1 MWMDTAFTRRF
12 GLAWPLVQG
21 PFGGGLSA
29 PALTAAVSNAGG
41 LGSFGGNMLDPERIA
56 AVVEQIRALSG
67 DKPFAMNFW
76 ADAPGQ
82 PRPSDAVL
90 ARTLELL
97 APFYRE
103 LGLDVPTALPDRCAP
118 DHEAQVEAALRAG
131 VPVLSFVFGVP
142 SQDLLRACRE
152 RGVAVIGTATTVD
165 EARALD
171 EAQVDAIVA
180 TGFEAGGHRV
190 SFLRS
195 AEESLTGTMALVP
208 AVVDA
213 VRVPVIAAGG
223 IADGRGVAA
232 ALALG
237 AQGVQIGTA
246 FLACDE
252 SGAPA
257 QHREALF
264 AAGAHDTVLT
274 RVFSGRLARALRNR
288 FIDTM
293 DPHAGEL
300 AGWPALNW
308 LTGHVRRAA
317 ALKGDA
323 QLLSMQ
329 GGQVTPLLS
338 HHSAKALM
346 DSLIEETS
354 AVIASMSAPHR
365 AQ

>member
-12 GLAWPLVQG
+12 GLAMPIVQG
-21 PFGGGLSA
+21 PFGGGLST
-29 PALTAAVSNAGG
+29 PALAAAVSKAGG
-41 LGSFGGNMLDPERIA
+41 LGSYGGNMLEPDRVA
-56 AVVEQIRALSG
+56 AVAGQIRALAG

-76 ADAPGQ
+76 ADPPVE
-82 PRPSDAVL
+82 PRPGDAVI

-103 LGLDVPTALPDRCAP
+103 LGLAVPAALPERCAP

-152 RGVAVIGTATTVD
+152 RGVCVIGTATTVD

-171 EAQVDAIVA
+171 AAQVDAIVA
-180 TGFEAGGHRV
+180 TGFEAGGHRA

-213 VRVPVIAAGG
+213 VRAPVIAAGG

-237 AQGVQIGTA
+237 AKGVQIGTA
-246 FLACDE
+246 FLACEE

-257 QHREALF
+257 LHREALF
-264 AAGAHDTVLT
+264 AAGANDTVLT
-274 RVFSGRLARALRNR
+274 RVISGRLARALGNR
-288 FIDTM
+288 FIAEM
-293 DPHAGEL
+293 APHAGEL
-300 AGWPALNW
+300 AGYPALNW
-308 LTGHVRRAA
+308 LTGSMRRTAA
-317 ALKGDA
+317 QQDVAPLM
-323 QLLSMQ
+323 SMQ
-329 GGQVTPLLS
+329 FGQATPLVS
-338 HHSAKALM
+338 HRSAQALM
-346 DSLIEETS
+346 DSLIEETA
-354 AVIASMSAPHR
+354 AVIDRMSSQRPAD
-365 AQ
+365 